1 MQSTFWPV
9 LAAALL
15 PACALAQEQESW
27 NAHFQS
33 TYIRQVQP
41 AFHSPY
47 EGPHSLR
54 GDPAAS
60 YSLTATAS
68 LGLRVEPDT

>member
-1 MQSTFWPV
+1 MQSFFSF
-9 LAAALL
+9 LLAALL
-15 PACALAQEQESW
+15 LPVPALAQDQESW